1 MKKIILTSVV
11 MLLFAVNVAAHNKT
25 IFFIEIDNKNDI
37 HAGQLFQVQYLSDR
51 PMQYIDIPEWK
62 DNIEV
67 LNTRPARI
75 SRSSYVN
82 GKKQNIN
89 LNGVTYT
96 LRVEKAGT
104 ITIPATSAII
114 AGERYSC
121 QAEKI
126 KIHAPK
132 KIKDIHCSFAT
143 KPEEITERKRFT
155 IELICDYKPDRQPA
169 INAEGLRVIST
180 STSTSINKGKKEYKY
195 IYNLIALRKGE
206 YQITPRNLTFNG
218 TPYKMEPFTI
228 KVFTK
233 RNFQMM

>member
-1 MKKIILTSVV
+1 M
-11 MLLFAVNVAAHNKT
+11 LFAVNVAAQNNET
-25 IFFIEIDNKNDI
+25 IFFIEINNKNDI
-37 HAGQLFQVQYLSDR
+37 HAGQLFQVQYLSNR

-67 LNTRPARI
+67 LNTQPARI

-104 ITIPATSAII
+104 IIIPATSAII
-114 AGERYSC
+114 AGKRYSC

-143 KPEEITERKRFT
+143 KPEEITEGMRFT
-155 IELICDYKPDRQPA
+155 LELICDYKPNRQPA
-169 INAEGLRVIST
+169 INAEGFRVIAT
-180 STSTSINKGKKEYKY
+180 SASTSINKGKKEYKY
-195 IYNLIALRKGE
+195 IYNLIAPRKGE

-218 TPYKMEPFTI
+218 TLYKMEPFTI
-228 KVFTK
+228 KVLTK
-233 RNFQMM
+233 RNFQML

>member
-1 MKKIILTSVV
+1 MLVV
-11 MLLFAVNVAAHNKT
+11 ILFAVNVTAQNNET
-25 IFFIEIDNKNDI
+25 IFFIEINNKNDI
-37 HAGQLFQVQYLSDR
+37 HAGQLFQVQYLSNR

-67 LNTRPARI
+67 LNTQPARI

-104 ITIPATSAII
+104 IIIPATSAII
-114 AGERYSC
+114 AGKRYSC

-126 KIHAPK
+126 KIHASK

-143 KPEEITERKRFT
+143 KPEEITEGMRFT
-155 IELICDYKPDRQPA
+155 LELICDYKPDRQPT
-169 INAEGLRVIST
+169 INTEGFRVIAT
-180 STSTSINKGKKEYKY
+180 SASTSINKGKKEYKY
-195 IYNLIALRKGE
+195 IYNLIAPRKGE

-218 TPYKMEPFTI
+218 TLYKMEPFTI
-228 KVFTK
+228 KVLTK
-233 RNFQMM
+233 RNFQML